1 MAQISQEEL
10 NNSMVT
16 LGIGRYR
23 AKIESAKG
31 RDAEMETRYGQTLD
45 ARGADL
51 YYTTK
56 IGDWQ
61 ESGEEGTLH
70 PQDTRQSYRLLEPK
84 VIAYI
89 ATRAIIDSITKKR
102 PLSQVAIYLGARLE
116 DEVRCRFLLENNE
129 EKGSGILLG
138 AKRRKGLNA
147 KVRTFA
153 PL

>member
-31 RDAEMETRYGQTLD
+31 RDAEMETRYGQTLMRS
-45 ARGADL
+45 AL
-51 YYTTK
+51 PNYTTK
-56 IGDWQ
+56 ISEWLETVRGYATPARYQ
-61 ESGEEGTLH
+61 LELQT
-70 PQDTRQSYRLLEPK
+70 LEPK

-102 PLSQVAIYLGARLE
+102 PLSQVAI
-116 DEVRCRFLLENNE
+116 
-129 EKGSGILLG
+129 
-138 AKRRKGLNA
+138 
-147 KVRTFA
+147 
-153 PL
+153 